1 MTHSK
6 LTPTYLDI
14 AIAEKNKSLQAEF
27 LKELN
32 PEQFKTIQKAIAV
45 HFSKGEIKTHNAV
58 FPHVKR
64 SFNQIDMI
72 MGLAY
77 TSSSSY
83 AGYWVCNTEV
93 YNDKYPGFNYIGF
106 ALSQD
111 GKAYGILWDKDE
123 NEIIIP
129 L

>member
-6 LTPTYLDI
+6 LPPTSLDI
-14 AIAEKNKSLQAEF
+14 AIAEKNKSLQARF
-27 LKELN
+27 LKEWT
-32 PEQFKTIQKAIAV
+32 PAQFDEMQHAIAG
-45 HFSKGEIKTHNAV
+45 HFSGKYFSSRYPHYQPSKRTFEEIGEI
-58 FPHVKR
+58 F
-64 SFNQIDMI
+64 
-72 MGLAY
+72 GLAY
-77 TSSSSY
+77 TSSSAY
-83 AGYWVCNTEV
+83 AGYWICNDEIVCS
-93 YNDKYPGFNYIGF
+93 KYAPYHYVGF